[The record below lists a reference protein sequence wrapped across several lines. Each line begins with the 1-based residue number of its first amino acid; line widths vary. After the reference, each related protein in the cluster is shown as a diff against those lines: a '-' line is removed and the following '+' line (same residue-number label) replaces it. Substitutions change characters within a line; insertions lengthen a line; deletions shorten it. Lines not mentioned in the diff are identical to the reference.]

1 MYNSVKHFFAGNA
14 FLSRFRGNE
23 EEASHSMKARL
34 TLQPGQDGT
43 RKLVEEYGDRLLY
56 VRYRYDPV
64 RKRRVKTVELIVE
77 EVPWA
82 PALGRISRKT
92 IVGVRVSAR
101 EGVMR
106 QQVKQAGG
114 TWDPQR
120 KLWNLPY
127 EKVVELGLEERMEVS

>member
-1 MYNSVKHFFAGNA
+1 
-14 FLSRFRGNE
+14 
-23 EEASHSMKARL
+23 MKARL

-106 QQVKQAGG
+106 Q
-114 TWDPQR
+114 
-120 KLWNLPY
+120 
-127 EKVVELGLEERMEVS
+127 

>member
-1 MYNSVKHFFAGNA
+1 
-14 FLSRFRGNE
+14 
-23 EEASHSMKARL
+23 MKARL

-56 VRYRYDPV
+56 VRYQYDPE

-82 PALGRISRKT
+82 PTLGRISRKT
-92 IVGVRVSAR
+92 IVGVRVTPQ
-101 EGVMR
+101 EGAVR

-114 TWDPQR
+114 TWDPKR

-127 EKVVELGLEERMEVS
+127 EKIVQLELEKRMVVS